1 MEISRI
7 FPGRLFQVFVISL
20 IFRADMASTTSR
32 EAALERR
39 KALTNGGKKAEG
51 RFNSAPVR
59 VRTAADARATRT
71 EPVPAAPA
79 SPAPASPAPVA
90 VSAAPAR
97 ARAARSA
104 ASRPA
109 PELSSRSGESRR
121 SPTRAIPNPSR
132 DLVLARREAL
142 SRRGKRADN
151 SRDRT
156 RSEVARQQPAPA
168 TVAAAAPPVEAKAAD
183 PSRSLSSSAARSRS
197 QAGRNGNAGTNA
209 AANAAADRRAT
220 VKRSAQYNPSRA
232 LVLAR
237 RESLSKRGKAAT
249 TATST
254 TAAAVARQANPD
266 LSTREL
272 AQKVRELKSKVGSA
286 GTARNGGGC
295 RPSGPNR
302 NGARLAAAADA
313 SWKVGLTETSQG
325 QTVTG
330 TQANRSLATTGNEV
344 GTCRTVTGTE
354 YLGAEIFNTFCQS
367 APLGTQPAKVR
378 VSATSQ
384 GNRVT
389 GNEVGR
395 SEKVTGDEPGT
406 CKLVTGTEYVSAN
419 QDGAWCGTSTPGPRK
434 VGQALSAGGQKVSGV
449 MVGRSELV
457 TGNES
462 GSGRQLSGDQY
473 VGQQNQL
480 PGNAPS
486 KVSQLQTLR
495 GTGVTG
501 TSVGRSERVTGDEP
515 GSCRLVTGDEYVGN
529 QQYQAFCG
537 ITAPAEA
544 AKVGFSITNRN
555 QVVSGT
561 RTGRSELVTGDEP
574 GTCKAVTGTPYAGL
588 EQAGGWCST
597 EQVDN
602 VRRRTPVRMGTV
614 MTGIQPGIGG
624 VMTGADRGA
633 CEVISGTQY
642 IGSDQTRAVCGAAQE
657 SDADFPQTLAAE
669 PWQEF
674 SVQSPA
680 RLAQAERD
688 TSGCVTGSTYEFGGR
703 ITGPFDMANDKVTGT
718 EQFRFD
724 RRGPSAPRN
733 ALAAGAV
740 RGASASLPAGAGVA
754 RGAAASLAAAPA
766 PAAAAA
772 PLAKVDPSARQ
783 TSRVTGAGQ
792 SSGLSISGD
801 DWNRGKHVTGTEGAS
816 ARRRNPTRPGPIAAM
831 PAFQPKRNEE
841 LPEPVSRITGASG
854 NTLAGSLITVSGGA
868 RG

>member
-1 MEISRI
+1 
-7 FPGRLFQVFVISL
+7 
-20 IFRADMASTTSR
+20 MASTTSR

-39 KALTNGGKKAEG
+39 KALTNGGKKAES

-59 VRTAADARATRT
+59 VRTAADARPTRT
-71 EPVPAAPA
+71 EPVAEPPA
-79 SPAPASPAPVA
+79 SPAVAAPAAVA
-90 VSAAPAR
+90 AAPAR
-97 ARAARSA
+97 GRASIA
-104 ASRPA
+104 ASSRPA
-109 PELSSRSGESRR
+109 PDLSSRSGESRR
-121 SPTRAIPNPSR
+121 SPARAIPNPSR

-156 RSEVARQQPAPA
+156 RSDVARQQPPA
-168 TVAAAAPPVEAKAAD
+168 TTVAAVAPPVEAKAAE

-197 QAGRNGNAGTNA
+197 QAGRNGTSSSS

-220 VKRSAQYNPSRA
+220 AKRSAQYNPSRA

-237 RESLSKRGKAAT
+237 REALSKRGKSANT
-249 TATST
+249 STST
-254 TAAAVARQANPD
+254 TAASVARQGNPD
-266 LSTREL
+266 LTTREL

-302 NGARLAAAADA
+302 NGARLAAAAEA

-330 TQANRSLATTGNEV
+330 TQANRSLATTGNEA

-419 QDGAWCGTSTPGPRK
+419 QDGAFCGVSTPPAPRK
-434 VGQALSAGGQKVSGV
+434 VGQGLTAGGQAVSGI

-473 VGQQNQL
+473 VSQQNQL
-480 PGNAPS
+480 PGKAPS

-537 ITAPAEA
+537 ITAPPEA
-544 AKVGFSITNRN
+544 AKVGFSVTNRN

-574 GTCKAVTGTPYAGL
+574 GTCKTVTGTPYAGL

-624 VMTGADRGA
+624 VMTGAERGA

-642 IGSDQTRAVCGAAQE
+642 IGADQTRAVCGAAQE
-657 SDADFPQTLAAE
+657 SDADFPQTLATE

-680 RLAQAERD
+680 RVAQGERD
-688 TSGCVTGSTYEFGGR
+688 RTGCVTGSTYEFGGR

-718 EQFRFD
+718 EQFRFE
-724 RRGPSAPRN
+724 RRGPSVPRN
-733 ALAAGAV
+733 AL
-740 RGASASLPAGAGVA
+740 PAGAA
-754 RGAAASLAAAPA
+754 RGGAASLVAPSAPA
-766 PAAAAA
+766 PAPVAN
-772 PLAKVDPSARQ
+772 VDPSGRQ

-831 PAFQPKRNEE
+831 PAFQSKRNEE